1 VSFSEHI
8 LDVSEATFEREVL
21 LRSHEVPV
29 VVDFWAAWCMPCKVL
44 GPLLERLAIEAGG
57 LFRLAKVDVDQNPN
71 LALRFGVRGIPSVKG
86 FRNGQVAAEFVGA
99 QPEPMVRRFVQGL
112 APSEAD
118 QELEKARSLLATH
131 HWQEAEASFREVM
144 AREEASGAAGLG
156 LAKSLLMQGKGREAL
171 SILKAFPPSNEV
183 VEAERLRP
191 LAEVLAEVEV
201 KPDGPRPNGDPL
213 EASLHQAARLI
224 ARGNLPAA
232 MDGLID
238 ILRQDKRYRG
248 GLPKSVLLALFA
260 LLGDEDPLTRQYRD
274 ELASVL
280 F

>member
-1 VSFSEHI
+1 MSLSEHI

-29 VVDFWAAWCMPCKVL
+29 VVDFWAVWCMPCKVL

-86 FRNGQVAAEFVGA
+86 FRNGQVVAEFVGA

-118 QELEKARSLLATH
+118 QGLEKARALLATH
-131 HWQEAEASFREVM
+131 HWQEAEAGFREVM
-144 AREEASGAAGLG
+144 AREEASGAAALG
-156 LAKSLLMQGKGREAL
+156 LAKSLLMQGKGGEAL
-171 SILKAFPPSNEV
+171 SILKAFPAGNEI

-191 LAEVLAEVEV
+191 LAELLAEVEA
-201 KPDGPRPNGDPL
+201 DGPRPNGDPL

-232 MDGLID
+232 MDGLIG

-248 GLPKSVLLALFA
+248 GLPKNVLLALFA

>member
-1 VSFSEHI
+1 VSFSGHI
-8 LDVSEATFEREVL
+8 LDVSEADFEREVL

-29 VVDFWAAWCMPCKVL
+29 VVDFWATWCMPCKVL
-44 GPLLERLAIEAGG
+44 GPLLERLTIEAGG
-57 LFRLAKVDVDQNPN
+57 LFRLARVDVDQNPN

-86 FRNGQVAAEFVGA
+86 FRNGQVVAEFVGA
-99 QPEPMVRRFVQGL
+99 QPEPMVRRFIQGL
-112 APSEAD
+112 APKEAD
-118 QELEKARSLLATH
+118 QELEKARSFLATH
-131 HWQEAEASFREVM
+131 HWAEAEAAFRQVLV
-144 AREEASGAAGLG
+144 REESSGPAALG
-156 LAKSLLMQGKGREAL
+156 LAKSLLMLGKGAEAL
-171 SILKAFPPSNEV
+171 SILRQFPPSNEV

-191 LAEVLAEVEV
+191 LAELLADVEA
-201 KPDGPRPNGDPL
+201 DGPRPNGEAL
-213 EASLHQAARLI
+213 EASLYQAARLI

-232 MDGLID
+232 MDGLLD

-248 GLPKSVLLALFA
+248 GLPKNVLLALFV

>member
-8 LDVSEATFEREVL
+8 SDVSEATFERDVI
-21 LRSHEVPV
+21 LRSHEIPV
-29 VVDFWAAWCMPCKVL
+29 VVDFWATWCMPCKVL
-44 GPLLERLAIEAGG
+44 SPLLERLTIEGGG

-71 LALRFGVRGIPSVKG
+71 LALRFGVRGIPAVKG
-86 FRNGQVAAEFVGA
+86 FRNGQVVAEFVGA
-99 QPEPMVRRFVQGL
+99 QPEPMVRRFIQGL
-112 APSEAD
+112 APTEAD
-118 QELEKARSLLATH
+118 QELEKARAFLATH
-131 HWQEAEASFREVM
+131 HWPDAEAGFREVL
-144 AREEASGAAGLG
+144 AREEASGPAAIG
-156 LAKSLLMQGKGREAL
+156 LAKSLLMQGKGGEAL
-171 SILKAFPPSNEV
+171 LILKAFPPSNEI

-191 LAEVLAEVEV
+191 LAELLAEVE
-201 KPDGPRPNGDPL
+201 PDGPRPNGDPL
-213 EASLHQAARLI
+213 QASLYQAGRLI

-238 ILRQDKRYRG
+238 LLRQDKRYRG
-248 GLPKSVLLALFA
+248 GLPKDVLLALFA

>member
-1 VSFSEHI
+1 
-8 LDVSEATFEREVL
+8 
-21 LRSHEVPV
+21 
-29 VVDFWAAWCMPCKVL
+29 MPCKVL
-44 GPLLERLAIEAGG
+44 GPMLERLAIEAGG

-71 LALRFGVRGIPSVKG
+71 LALRFGVRGIPAVKG

-99 QPEPMVRRFVQGL
+99 QPEPVVRRFVQGL
-112 APSEAD
+112 APSEQD
-118 QELEKARSLLATH
+118 QAIEKARGFLATR
-131 HWQEAEASFREVM
+131 HWAEAETGFREVLD
-144 AREEASGAAGLG
+144 REETSGPATLG
-156 LAKSLLMQGKGREAL
+156 LAQSLLMQGKGGEAL
-171 SILKAFPPSNEV
+171 SLLRSFPPSNEI

-191 LAEVLAEVEV
+191 LAELLAEVETA
-201 KPDGPRPNGDPL
+201 DGPRPNGDPL
-213 EASLHQAARLI
+213 QASLQQAGRLI
-224 ARGNLPAA
+224 IRGNLPAA

-248 GLPKSVLLALFA
+248 GLPKNLLLALFA

>member
-1 VSFSEHI
+1 MSFSEHI

-29 VVDFWAAWCMPCKVL
+29 VVDFWATWCMPCKVL

-112 APSEAD
+112 SPSEPD

-131 HWQEAEASFREVM
+131 HWQIASITNSSR
-144 AREEASGAAGLG
+144 
-156 LAKSLLMQGKGREAL
+156 
-171 SILKAFPPSNEV
+171 
-183 VEAERLRP
+183 
-191 LAEVLAEVEV
+191 
-201 KPDGPRPNGDPL
+201 
-213 EASLHQAARLI
+213 
-224 ARGNLPAA
+224 
-232 MDGLID
+232 
-238 ILRQDKRYRG
+238 
-248 GLPKSVLLALFA
+248 
-260 LLGDEDPLTRQYRD
+260 
-274 ELASVL
+274 
-280 F
+280 